1 MRHYFVFGLCVFQSM
16 LLFGQAAVL
25 DEYLHIAL
33 KQNLALQEKTF
44 SLQQSIAALK
54 EARGMFLPSV
64 SLEARYSRAGG
75 GREISIPVGDLMNP
89 VYKALN
95 QLYAESGKTAG
106 FPENIP
112 NVSEPFL
119 REKEHETKIRF
130 IQPVFQ
136 PGIYHNYKIK
146 QDLLDIERASRN
158 IYARHLVADVKTA
171 YFNYL
176 KAGQIVTLFKE
187 TELLLQE
194 NLRISQSLFENEK
207 VTQAVVYRAEAE
219 LHAFHQQQA
228 NAEKN
233 RDLSRSYFNFL
244 LNRPLDTSIIKSNTI
259 EGAGRQFLTPEE
271 AEYQAIIRR
280 EELLQLNKAIEIADH
295 QTGLARSGFLPG
307 ITAVLDYGYQGEDYK
322 FGPQDDYWMANLV
335 ASWNLFHGF
344 QDKYKI
350 DQEKY
355 QKKQRQIQLEALK
368 TQIQLQVRE
377 TCHNL
382 QVALKNIEAAHAR
395 KKAAK
400 KSFLIVK
407 RQFQEGMASHI
418 EFIDARNTQT
428 QADVNAIVAQ
438 YDYCIQLAEY
448 EKITADY
455 PINKMDKE

>member
-1 MRHYFVFGLCVFQSM
+1 MRLYFVFGLCFLQSFM
-16 LLFGQAAVL
+16 LFSQASVL
-25 DEYLHIAL
+25 DEYIQIAL
-33 KQNLALQEKTF
+33 KQNLALQQKEF
-44 SLQQSIAALK
+44 SLQQSMAALK

-89 VYKALN
+89 VYSALN
-95 QLYAESGKTAG
+95 QLYTESGKSAV

-119 REKEHETKIRF
+119 RKKEHETKIRF

-136 PGIYHNYKIK
+136 PDIYYNYKIK
-146 QDLLDIERASRN
+146 QDLLDIERASRD
-158 IYARHLVADVKTA
+158 IYARHLIADVKTA
-171 YFNYL
+171 YLNYL
-176 KAGQIVTLFKE
+176 KAVQIVTLFKA

-194 NLRISQSLFENEK
+194 NQRISRSLFENEK

-233 RDLSRSYFNFL
+233 RDLSRAYFNFL
-244 LNRPLDTSIIKSNTI
+244 LNRPLETSIQSSHSLG
-259 EGAGRQFLTPEE
+259 EVVRQSFVTEE
-271 AEYQAIIRR
+271 AEHQAISQR
-280 EELLQLNKAIEIADH
+280 EELVQLKKAIEIADH

-307 ITAVLDYGYQGEDYK
+307 IIAVLDYGYQGEEYQ

-368 TQIQLQVRE
+368 TQIMLQVRE
-377 TCHNL
+377 ICHNL
-382 QVALKNIEAAHAR
+382 QVALKNIEAANARNKAAR
-395 KKAAK
+395 K
-400 KSFLIVK
+400 SFRIVS

-418 EFIDARNTQT
+418 EFIDARNAQT
-428 QADVNAIVAQ
+428 QSDVNAIVAQ
-438 YDYCIQLAEY
+438 YDYLIQLAAY

-455 PINKMDKE
+455 PIKEME